1 MSSKSSNGCGCVLY
15 FAVFCILLRA
25 CGMITITDKDNSS
38 EQNSSSMPV
47 SSFESKAVPISDLV
61 EKPMLLHDCSFDSA
75 VDSFQSVQSD
85 FNTTKLYEELYAQGF
100 FPEVISPRCTNKYLD
115 GYLNWLK
122 EEGLE
127 KIRPEDMRGRGYC
140 DILDYEPQ
148 YVGVEGYI
156 AITNNYYEYSSDAS
170 PYKNDE
176 LCIPWKASMYEKDKQ
191 FWNVKGT
198 VEHKT
203 PVIVREQELEKIG
216 HGTYRYN
223 GYLLV
228 ERLDTKEQF
237 YISVTDFVT
246 VAYWESEDLNKII
259 TMGPCIAEYYQVSNY
274 YPIGKFNKKA
284 DIEENAIVMVK
295 GKNTG
300 GLADSENNSIEAF
313 DGKSNYYFNIK
324 DLTIIY

>member
-1 MSSKSSNGCGCVLY
+1 MSSKSSNGCGCMLY
-15 FAVFCILLRA
+15 FVVFCILLRA

-38 EQNSSSMPV
+38 EQISSSSSV
-47 SSFESKAVPISDLV
+47 SSSESKAMPVSDLV
-61 EKPMLLHDCSFDSA
+61 EKAISPHNCSFDSA

-85 FNTTKLYEELYAQGF
+85 FDIIKLYEELYAQDF
-100 FPEVISPRCTNKYLD
+100 FPEVISPKCTNKYLD

-127 KIRPEDMRGRGYC
+127 KIRPEDMRGRGHC

-148 YVGVEGYI
+148 YVGVEGFI
-156 AITNNYYEYSSDAS
+156 AITNNYYEYIDAS

-191 FWNVKGT
+191 FWNVVGI
-198 VEHKT
+198 VDHKT
-203 PVIVREQELEKIG
+203 PVIVREQELEKGG

-237 YISVTDFVT
+237 YISVIDFVT
-246 VAYWESEDLNKII
+246 VAYWESEDLNEII
-259 TMGPCIAEYYQVSNY
+259 TMGPCLAKYRQVSDY
-274 YPIGKFNKKA
+274 YPVDRFNNKA

-295 GKNTG
+295 GKNSG
-300 GLADSENNSIEAF
+300 GWADSENNPIEAF